1 MAEEARKESEG
12 KVEEAQKIY
21 QDAVD
26 AITPLREA
34 KAAYNTALSE
44 EAKAKENYEK
54 AVEDEAKAVQA
65 VVDAKA
71 ALEQAEAK
79 KAEADKLSLTEAM
92 KTPIEGAN
100 FSYLNAYVDEIKL
113 AEKQVEEIEAVY
125 EEKKAVLAEA
135 KKTYDQA
142 KLAYAEAVVDL
153 ADAQE
158 SYDQFMKTSTEQN
171 GENVQQTE
179 KVQKEEKTDT
189 EERITVKTGDSAE
202 PALYA
207 TAGMG
212 ALAAALAAWKKKHS

>member
-1 MAEEARKESEG
+1 LH
-12 KVEEAQKIY
+12 
-21 QDAVD
+21 DALP
-26 AITPLREA
+26 IFTPLREA

-65 VVDAKA
+65 VADAKA

-113 AEKQVEEIEAVY
+113 AEKQVEEAEAVH
-125 EEKKAVLAEA
+125 EDKKAALAEA
-135 KKTYDQA
+135 KNTYDLA

-179 KVQKEEKTDT
+179 KVQK
-189 EERITVKTGDSAE
+189 
-202 PALYA
+202 
-207 TAGMG
+207 
-212 ALAAALAAWKKKHS
+212 